1 MGWEP
6 PILTLELV
14 FEIPVICQFSSGLGS
29 RRGRCWGFS
38 APVCSDSL
46 WLPVCL
52 SRSGGS
58 SLPCDLIS
66 LGNLRRS
73 QKSYW
78 FFSFFSFVL
87 VRAEWQLPCP
97 LHAGLE
103 TRTVCFYLWCST
115 QRTTEWY
122 AQNKDI
128 QGWILFLW
136 NWILDL
142 KRALEVN
149 SFNLLFRCIS
159 RWYAL
164 LWTLLS
170 QYSHILAE

>member
-1 MGWEP
+1 MGAPYFDSWTCLWDSSDL
-6 PILTLELV
+6 PI
-14 FEIPVICQFSSGLGS
+14 QFRFGVPQRSLLGIFCSSM
-29 RRGRCWGFS
+29 
-38 APVCSDSL
+38 L
-46 WLPVCL
+46 WFTVVTCL
-52 SRSGGS
+52 SLPFWGQQFTLWPYFSGK
-58 SLPCDLIS
+58 
-66 LGNLRRS
+66 S